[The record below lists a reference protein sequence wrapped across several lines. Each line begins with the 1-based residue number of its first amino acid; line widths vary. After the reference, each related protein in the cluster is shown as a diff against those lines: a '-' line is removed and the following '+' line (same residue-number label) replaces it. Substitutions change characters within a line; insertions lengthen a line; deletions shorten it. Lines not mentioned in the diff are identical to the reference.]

1 MPPSPVQLPPP
12 PLQPFRVSRA
22 KQKTDEPDL
31 PIPVHIR
38 RSRSLPSRMA
48 ANEVPTTTLMSPLPV
63 LPPVLPLLRRSP
75 RLALLPGVSY
85 VGMC

>member
-38 RSRSLPSRMA
+38 RSRSLPSWMA
-48 ANEVPTTTLMSPLPV
+48 VNEVPTTTLMSPL
-63 LPPVLPLLRRSP
+63 PVLPLLRRSP
-75 RLALLPGVSY
+75 RLALLPGMSY